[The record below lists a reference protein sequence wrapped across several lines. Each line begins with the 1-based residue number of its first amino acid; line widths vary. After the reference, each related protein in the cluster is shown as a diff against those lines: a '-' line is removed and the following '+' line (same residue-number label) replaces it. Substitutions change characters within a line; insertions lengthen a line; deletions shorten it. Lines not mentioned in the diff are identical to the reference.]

1 MAANCRFAFAVHVLA
16 ALAWRA
22 RRGFECGITSEDLAG
37 SVNTN
42 PVVIRRLLGPLRAAG
57 LIETVKGCGGG
68 ARLARPAE
76 EITLCEVYRAVHSD
90 TGLAAHPQRPNLRCP
105 VGRHVELVLEE
116 VFASAQKGLEHALE
130 ARTIAQVAAGIDE
143 EIAIGAGPARPS
155 TPH

>member
-68 ARLARPAE
+68 SKGCDAACCGAATAVGATTIGCAATNRGGAANDFDIGDAACGCHARLLELLGEKEERPLGRQPRPLE
-76 EITLCEVYRAVHSD
+76 PGKPDRA
-90 TGLAAHPQRPNLRCP
+90 
-105 VGRHVELVLEE
+105 
-116 VFASAQKGLEHALE
+116 
-130 ARTIAQVAAGIDE
+130 
-143 EIAIGAGPARPS
+143 
-155 TPH
+155 